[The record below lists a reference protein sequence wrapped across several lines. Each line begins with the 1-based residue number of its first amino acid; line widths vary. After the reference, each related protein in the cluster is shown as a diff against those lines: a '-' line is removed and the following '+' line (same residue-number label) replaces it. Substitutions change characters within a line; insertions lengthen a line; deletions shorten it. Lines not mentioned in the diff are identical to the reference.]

1 MLRLSDSCPVV
12 KTYLTLFMYVSC
24 STKYNK
30 FSYSDSDF
38 DFSACSTDCV
48 GTIHASKNRYLWI
61 DLSGDGVMPGGEFHS
76 LAAFHGPLKS
86 QKSLPAD
93 LSSLVWSAYQVLL
106 VSSLRIPVPFENSL
120 LVQFI
125 HVRSGSVTDLNS
137 EWLDWKKAER
147 TLSEDGGLLLR
158 D

>member
-12 KTYLTLFMYVSC
+12 KTYLTLFMYVCC
-24 STKYNK
+24 STEYNQ
-30 FSYSDSDF
+30 FSDS

-61 DLSGDGVMPGGEFHS
+61 DLSGVGVLPGGEFHP

-86 QKSLPAD
+86 QKSLLAN
-93 LSSLVWSAYQVLL
+93 LFSLVWSAYQVLL
-106 VSSLRIPVPFENSL
+106 VPSLRIPVPFENSL

-125 HVRSGSVTDLNS
+125 HVRSGSVTDLNL
-137 EWLDWKKAER
+137 EWFGLE
-147 TLSEDGGLLLR
+147 ED
-158 D
+158 